1 MTRICLKDKYFSF
14 LKIYRQAECSACA
27 LKAALDKLPGSFP
40 IACVGANRFYV
51 RAAEITRHAHPCAM
65 GKHPANFIQ
74 NANKSTRSGQ
84 ARRPLRPPGP
94 EASHWSRRK
103 PGFGKYL
110 CVEGSLWC
118 CRFSA
123 FGRPWPPGG
132 CSRQPRKLPAAYPAR
147 LRRFMMPLA
156 KADQVPVL

>member
-1 MTRICLKDKYFSF
+1 MLLLSKVLPSGRMLRLRLKSRFGQTAWFLPRSARGCESILCPRRRDNPTRTTPRYG
-14 LKIYRQAECSACA
+14 
-27 LKAALDKLPGSFP
+27 KAQPVLL
-40 IACVGANRFYV
+40 
-51 RAAEITRHAHPCAM
+51 
-65 GKHPANFIQ
+65 Q
-74 NANKSTRSGQ
+74 NAEEGTRSGQ

-110 CVEGSLWC
+110 CAEGPLWC